1 MINMLRSDIYKMFRS
16 VSFRVLLIT
25 AAVIC
30 IFSVFFVNFSV
41 KTTLE
46 LQEQKRIEAESGEAA
61 AKDPAAAAAEDS
73 FMEGLRLGFQSGMEA
88 SINASEQQTG
98 QDFLEMEIDY
108 PTVFEGMLDPLYG
121 NSLITMLTAIFTS
134 IFISGEFIHGTIKN
148 SAARGVSRIQLY
160 ISKLLTCMA
169 FSVIILAAEM
179 LAMLLTELIIWEP
192 GVFDADKMVQSI
204 IGLILGMFPYLAF
217 ISIFTAIS
225 FCVRTGGSTAV
236 NLIIVMFGGLI
247 FQLASSATS
256 LDITFAWPGCAMNL
270 TAKYSDNTML
280 AAAAVIASIVYI
292 VLSSLVGIT
301 VFSRKDI

>member
-30 IFSVFFVNFSV
+30 VFSVFFVNFSV

-46 LQEQKRIEAESGEAA
+46 YQEQKRIEAESGEVTS
-61 AKDPAAAAAEDS
+61 KDPIAAAAEDS
-73 FMEGLRLGFQSGMEA
+73 FMEGMRLGFQSGMEA

-98 QDFLEMEIDY
+98 QDFLEMEFDY

-160 ISKLLTCMA
+160 ISKLLTCMSFA
-169 FSVIILAAEM
+169 VIILAAEM

-192 GVFDADKMVQSI
+192 GVFDADKMVKSI
-204 IGLILGMFPYLAF
+204 IGLLLGMFPYLAF

-236 NLIIVMFGGLI
+236 NILAVMFGGLL
-247 FQLASSATS
+247 FQMASSASS
-256 LDITFAWPGCAMNL
+256 LDMTFAWPGCAMNI
-270 TAKYSDNTML
+270 TAKYYENTWL

-292 VLSSLVGIT
+292 VLSSLIGIT

>member
-1 MINMLRSDIYKMFRS
+1 MINMLRSDMYKMFRS

-41 KTTLE
+41 KATIE
-46 LQEQKRIEAESGEAA
+46 LQEQKRIEAQNGEVTAE
-61 AKDPAAAAAEDS
+61 DPIAAAAEDS

-98 QDFLEMEIDY
+98 QDFLEMEFDY

-160 ISKLLTCMA
+160 ISKLLTCMSFA
-169 FSVIILAAEM
+169 VIILAAEM

-225 FCVRTGGSTAV
+225 FCIRTGGSTAV
-236 NLIIVMFGGLI
+236 NLIIVMFGGLL

-256 LDITFAWPGCAMNL
+256 LDMTFAWPGTAMNL
-270 TAKYSDNTML
+270 TAKYYDNTWL
-280 AAAAVIASIVYI
+280 AAAAVIASIAYI

>member
-1 MINMLRSDIYKMFRS
+1 MINMLRSDMYKMFRA

-30 IFSVFFVNFSV
+30 VFSVFFVNFSV

-46 LQEQKRIEAESGEAA
+46 YQEQKRIEAESGETVP
-61 AKDPAAAAAEDS
+61 KDPVAAAAEDS
-73 FMEGLRLGFQSGMEA
+73 FMEGMRLGFQSGMEA
-88 SINASEQQTG
+88 SISASEQQTG
-98 QDFLEMEIDY
+98 QDFLEMEFDY

-160 ISKLLTCMA
+160 FSKLLTCMA
-169 FSVIILAAEM
+169 FAVIILAAEM

-192 GVFDADKMVQSI
+192 GALDTDKMVKSI
-204 IGLILGMFPYLAF
+204 IGLLLGMFPYMAF
-217 ISIFTAIS
+217 ISIFTAIA
-225 FCVRTGGSTAV
+225 FCVRSGGATAV
-236 NLIIVMFGGLI
+236 NIIIVMFGGLL
-247 FQLASSATS
+247 FQMASSASS
-256 LDITFAWPGCAMNL
+256 LDMTFAWPGTAMNL
-270 TAKYSDNTML
+270 TAKYYDNTWL
-280 AAAAVIASIVYI
+280 AAAAVIASIAYM
-292 VLSSLVGIT
+292 VLSSLIGIT

>member
-1 MINMLRSDIYKMFRS
+1 MINMLRSDIYKMFRA

-46 LQEQKRIEAESGEAA
+46 YQEQKRIEAESGETTP
-61 AKDPAAAAAEDS
+61 KDPIAKAAEDS
-73 FMEGLRLGFQSGMEA
+73 FMEGMRLGFQSGMEA

-98 QDFLEMEIDY
+98 QDFLEMEFDY

-121 NSLITMLTAIFTS
+121 NSLVSMFAALFTS
-134 IFISGEFIHGTIKN
+134 IFISGEFVHGTIKN
-148 SAARGVSRIQLY
+148 SAARGVSRTQLY

-192 GVFDADKMVQSI
+192 GTIDADKMVKSI
-204 IGLILGMFPYLAF
+204 IGLLLGMFPYMAF
-217 ISIFTAIS
+217 TSIFTAIS
-225 FCVRTGGSTAV
+225 FCVRSGGATAV
-236 NLIIVMFGGLI
+236 NILVVIFGGLI
-247 FQLASSATS
+247 FQLMSSALS
-256 LDITFAWPGCAMNL
+256 LDVTFAWPGSAMNI
-270 TAKYSDNTML
+270 TAKYYDNTML
-280 AAAAVIASIVYI
+280 AAAAVVASAAYI
-292 VLSSLVGIT
+292 VLSSLIGIT

>member
-30 IFSVFFVNFSV
+30 VFSVFFVNFSV

-46 LQEQKRIEAESGEAA
+46 YQEQKRIEAESGEVTP
-61 AKDPAAAAAEDS
+61 KDPIAAAAEDS
-73 FMEGLRLGFQSGMEA
+73 FMEGMRLGFQSGMEA

-98 QDFLEMEIDY
+98 QNFLEMEFDY

-160 ISKLLTCMA
+160 ISKLLTCMSFA
-169 FSVIILAAEM
+169 VIILAAEM

-192 GVFDADKMVQSI
+192 GVFDADKMVKSI
-204 IGLILGMFPYLAF
+204 IGLLLGMFPYLAF

-236 NLIIVMFGGLI
+236 NILAVMFGGLL
-247 FQLASSATS
+247 FQMASSASS
-256 LDITFAWPGCAMNL
+256 LDMTFAWPGCAMNI
-270 TAKYSDNTML
+270 TAKYYENTWL

-292 VLSSLVGIT
+292 VLSSLIGIT

>member
-1 MINMLRSDIYKMFRS
+1 MINMLRSDIYKMLRS

-30 IFSVFFVNFSV
+30 VFSVFFINFSV

-46 LQEQKRIEAESGEAA
+46 LQEQKRIEAETGEAA
-61 AKDPAAAAAEDS
+61 PKDPAEAAAEDS
-73 FMEGLRLGFQSGMEA
+73 FMEGMRLGFQSGMEA
-88 SINASEQQTG
+88 SISASEQQTG
-98 QDFLEMEIDY
+98 TNFLDMEIRY

-121 NSLITMLTAIFTS
+121 NSLVTMLTAIFTS

-148 SAARGVSRIQLY
+148 SASRGVSRIQLY

-179 LAMLLTELIIWEP
+179 LAMLFAELIIWEP
-192 GVFDADKMVQSI
+192 GAFDADKMVRSI
-204 IGLILGMFPYLAF
+204 IGLLLGMFPYLAF

-247 FQLASSATS
+247 FQLASSAAS
-256 LDITFAWPGCAMNL
+256 LDMTFAWPGTAMNI
-270 TAKYSDNTML
+270 TAKYYENTWL
-280 AAAAVIASIVYI
+280 AAAAVIASIVYM
-292 VLSSLVGIT
+292 VLSSLIGIT